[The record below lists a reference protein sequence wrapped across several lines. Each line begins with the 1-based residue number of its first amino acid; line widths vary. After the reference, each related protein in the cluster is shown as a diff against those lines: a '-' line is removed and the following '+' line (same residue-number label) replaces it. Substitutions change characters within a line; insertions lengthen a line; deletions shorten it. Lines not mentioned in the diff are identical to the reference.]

1 MIPAPDPAFAA
12 KVRAA
17 IDGKTKPP
25 GSLGRIETLAERL
38 ALLLGTVEPR
48 LETCSLTIFAAD
60 HGIARRG
67 VSRWPQA
74 ITAQMALNFLG
85 GGAAANAF
93 AGALG
98 VPLRVVD
105 AGVAEP
111 PVHPALIDRR
121 MGPGTADSAEG
132 PAMSAV
138 TRDAAL
144 AAGRAL
150 ALEDPADALAFG
162 EMGIGNTAAAS
173 LLAAKL
179 LGVPVEDL
187 AGPGAGLDADG
198 LARKRAILAAAA
210 ARTGPLT
217 ASEALA
223 EYGGFEIAM
232 MTGALL
238 GAAEARKPALVD
250 GFIAGAAALA
260 AERIAPGA
268 ARAFVYAHRSAEPGH
283 APLLTALAA
292 NPLLDLGMRL
302 GEGTGALLAWPLV
315 KAAAAMLREM
325 ASFEAA
331 GVSGP
336 S

>member
-1 MIPAPDPAFAA
+1 VIPAPDPAFAA
-12 KVRAA
+12 RVRAA

-25 GSLGRIETLAERL
+25 GSLGRIEALAERL
-38 ALLLGTVEPR
+38 ALLLGTTEPR

-60 HGIARRG
+60 HGLVARG
-67 VSRWPQA
+67 VSKWPQA
-74 ITAQMALNFLG
+74 ITAQMALNFLA

-93 AGALG
+93 AGALD

-105 AGVAEP
+105 AGIAVP
-111 PVHPALIDRR
+111 PDHPALVDRR
-121 MGPGTADSAEG
+121 MGAGTADSAAG
-132 PAMSAV
+132 PAMIAE

-150 ALEDPADALAFG
+150 ALADPADVLAFG

-179 LGVPVEDL
+179 LDMPVEEL

-198 LARKRAILAAAA
+198 LAKKREILAEAA
-210 ARTGPLT
+210 ARTGPLGP
-217 ASEALA
+217 AEALA

-232 MTGALL
+232 MAGALL

-250 GFIAGAAALA
+250 GFIAGAAALT
-260 AERIAPGA
+260 AERLAPGA
-268 ARAFVYAHRSAEPGH
+268 SRAFVYAHRSAEPGH
-283 APLLTALAA
+283 AAVLAA
-292 NPLLDLGMRL
+292 LDADPLLDLGMRL
-302 GEGTGALLAWPLV
+302 SEGTGALLAWPLV
-315 KAAAAMLREM
+315 RAAAAMLSDM

-336 S
+336 A